1 MTDTPLDATV
11 AERPFSILVVDDN
24 PVTRVL
30 CSRVLARE
38 GFRVEVAEDGIEA
51 LRSVKE
57 DSIDL
62 VLLDLMMPGLSGFD
76 VLEALRKLYS
86 PTELKVLM
94 LTAKDQSQDVVKA
107 FEMGADDY
115 IMKPLDVPVMVA
127 RVQAQLRAMA
137 PGRSSTRTAWQL
149 DPGTILEDKYR
160 LESVIGN
167 GSFGTVYRATH
178 LALKHSVAIKIFQ
191 TGLRV
196 GSGTPFQL
204 EAISACRINHPNAVK
219 VLDLSAMTSGTPF
232 MVMELLEGHSLARE
246 LERHGPLSPD
256 RCCELMRPVCDVLSE
271 AHSVGIIHR
280 DIKPQNIF
288 LHRSRQGEIVKVL
301 DFGIAKLIDDSAIQE
316 KLTVEGIVGTPVY
329 MAPERFNGEVSGD
342 RSDVYSV
349 GIMLYEMLTGKRP
362 FENEGDLFQLILRHL
377 NDPPSSLREQRP
389 ELPGVIDDLVL
400 EALAKESHRRPAAA
414 DLAQRFE
421 QALAA

>member
-1 MTDTPLDATV
+1 MTNTPLEATV
-11 AERPFSILVVDDN
+11 AECPFSILVVDDN

-86 PTELKVLM
+86 PTELRVLM

-127 RVQAQLRAMA
+127 RVQAQLRAMT
-137 PGRSSTRTAWQL
+137 PGRNTTKAAWRL

-178 LALKHSVAIKIFQ
+178 LALEHSVALKIFQ

-196 GSGTPFQL
+196 GTGTPFQL

-232 MVMELLEGHSLARE
+232 MVMELLEGQTLAQE
-246 LERHGPLSPD
+246 LEGHGPLSPD

-271 AHSVGIIHR
+271 AHNVGIIHR

-301 DFGIAKLIDDSAIQE
+301 DFGIAKLIDDSAIQA

-329 MAPERFNGEVSGD
+329 MAPERFNGEVSDD

-377 NDPPSSLREQRP
+377 NDPPSPLREQRP
-389 ELPGVIDDLVL
+389 DLPSVIDDLVL
-400 EALAKESHRRPAAA
+400 EALAKDSRHRPAVA

-421 QALAA
+421 AALAA